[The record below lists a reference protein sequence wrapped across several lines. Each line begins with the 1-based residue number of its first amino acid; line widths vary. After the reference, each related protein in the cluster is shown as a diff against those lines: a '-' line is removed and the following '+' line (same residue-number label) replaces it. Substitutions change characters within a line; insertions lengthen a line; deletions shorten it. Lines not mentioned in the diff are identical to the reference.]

1 MRSKKNT
8 VLTFTSAIAIL
19 ASCTS
24 ANINRSNENFILE
37 ENLQAE
43 DVNQYF
49 GYRDLNA
56 KAIRELDLYIKD
68 SQLSSNE
75 LNDLKKLRSN
85 IRKIASKEA
94 FIIYAGKS
102 NIYSF
107 ELIKLIYSFDLPIQI
122 KWDQSDKKY
131 ISQNLLSDAPLGF
144 CSNLY
149 EDALETIAKEV
160 SIVSNSTL
168 LVYSEAFSEEKN
180 FLTDR
185 FPKINSILFKR
196 EDPQLFAAE
205 TLGINSS
212 NKRFKKITS
221 LNSNEKKLEFSA
233 RPRNDIQKIFL
244 ILEPAQFQSVLP
256 AFRYHGGNK
265 FQYVNFISSLEA
277 LNNTNQLLDFENS
290 SVTLSDRLSQNIR
303 NKEIISLEDIMQ
315 RSMLHDW
322 LLIEV
327 IKQAGIRS
335 ANIDGMTG
343 ALNFQRNSCTTR
355 NLPMQKIN
363 SNWIN
368 S

>member
-1 MRSKKNT
+1 MKSRNNT
-8 VLTFTSAIAIL
+8 VTTFISSVVIL

-24 ANINRSNENFILE
+24 ANINLSNENFIVKE
-37 ENLQAE
+37 SFQVK
-43 DVNQYF
+43 DVNKHF
-49 GYRDLNA
+49 GYKDFSA

-68 SQLSSNE
+68 LQLSGNE
-75 LNDLKKLRSN
+75 LNNFKKLRSN

-94 FIIYAGKS
+94 FIINVGKS

-107 ELIKLIYSFDLPIQI
+107 ELIQLIYSLDLPIQI

-131 ISQNLLSDAPLGF
+131 ISQNLLSKAQLGF
-144 CSNLY
+144 CSSLY
-149 EDALETIAKEV
+149 EDALDTIAKET
-160 SIVSNSTL
+160 SSASNSAL
-168 LVYSEAFSEEKN
+168 LIYSEAFSDEKKS
-180 FLTDR
+180 LTDK
-185 FPKINSILFKR
+185 FPKINSILFKQN
-196 EDPQLFAAE
+196 DPQLFAAE

-221 LNSNEKKLEFSA
+221 LNPNQKLEFSA
-233 RPRNDIQKIFL
+233 RPRSDVQKIFL
-244 ILEPAQFQSVLP
+244 LLEPAQFQSVLP

-277 LNNTNQLLDFENS
+277 LNNTNQLLDFESS
-290 SVTLSDRLSQNIR
+290 SVTLSERLSQNIR
-303 NKEIISLEDIMQ
+303 SKEIASLEGIMQ

-322 LLIEV
+322 LLVEIM
-327 IKQAGIRS
+327 KQAGIRS
-335 ANIDGMTG
+335 ADIDGMTG
-343 ALNFQRNSCTTR
+343 TLKFQRNSCTKR

>member
-1 MRSKKNT
+1 MRSRKNT
-8 VLTFTSAIAIL
+8 VTTFISSVVIL

-24 ANINRSNENFILE
+24 ANINHSNENFILE
-37 ENLQAE
+37 ESFQVK
-43 DVNQYF
+43 DVNKYF
-49 GYRDLNA
+49 GYKDFSA

-75 LNDLKKLRSN
+75 LNNFKKLRSN

-94 FIIYAGKS
+94 FIINIGKS

-107 ELIKLIYSFDLPIQI
+107 ELIQLIYSLDLPIQI
-122 KWDQSDKKY
+122 KWDQSEKKY
-131 ISQNLLSDAPLGF
+131 ISQNLLSKAQLGF
-144 CSNLY
+144 CSSLY
-149 EDALETIAKEV
+149 EDALDTIAKEA
-160 SIVSNSTL
+160 SSASNSAL
-168 LVYSEAFSEEKN
+168 LIYSEAFSDEKK
-180 FLTDR
+180 FLTDK
-185 FPKINSILFKR
+185 FPKINSILFNQN
-196 EDPQLFAAE
+196 DPQLFAAA

-221 LNSNEKKLEFSA
+221 LNPNQKLEFSA
-233 RPRNDIQKIFL
+233 RPRSDVQKIFL
-244 ILEPAQFQSVLP
+244 LLEPAQFQSVLP

-277 LNNTNQLLDFENS
+277 LNNANQLLDFENS
-290 SVTLSDRLSQNIR
+290 SVTLSERLSQNIR
-303 NKEIISLEDIMQ
+303 SKEITSLEGIMQ

-322 LLIEV
+322 LLIEI

-335 ANIDGMTG
+335 ADIDGMTG
-343 ALNFQRNSCTTR
+343 TLEFQRNSCAKR
-355 NLPMQKIN
+355 NLPMQRIN

>member
-1 MRSKKNT
+1 MRSRKNT
-8 VLTFTSAIAIL
+8 VITLISSIAIL

-94 FIIYAGKS
+94 FIINVGKS

-107 ELIKLIYSFDLPIQI
+107 ELIQLIYSFDLPIQI

-212 NKRFKKITS
+212 NKRFKRISS
-221 LNSNEKKLEFSA
+221 LNSNQKLKFSA
-233 RPRNDIQKIFL
+233 RPRGDAQKIFL
-244 ILEPAQFQSVLP
+244 LLEPDQFQSVLP
-256 AFRYHGGNK
+256 AFKYHGGNK
-265 FQYVNFISSLEA
+265 FQYVNFISSLVA
-277 LNNTNQLLDFENS
+277 LNNINQLLDLENS
-290 SVTLSDRLSQNIR
+290 SVPLSGRLSQAIR
-303 NKEIISLEDIMQ
+303 SKEIVSLESVMQ

-322 LLIEV
+322 LLIEI

-335 ANIDGMTG
+335 ADIDGMTG
-343 ALNFQRNSCTTR
+343 ALKFQRNSCTKR
-355 NLPMQKIN
+355 NLPMQRIN
-363 SNWIN
+363 SSWIN